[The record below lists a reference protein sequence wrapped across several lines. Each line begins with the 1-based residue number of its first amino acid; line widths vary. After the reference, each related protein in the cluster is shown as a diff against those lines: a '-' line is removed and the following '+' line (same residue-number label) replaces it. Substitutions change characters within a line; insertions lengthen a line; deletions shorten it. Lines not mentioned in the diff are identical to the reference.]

1 MYNVS
6 FRYLFLYSD
15 RRLLHR
21 PHLRQPKGG
30 HDYAVFRG
38 ENRRFFFAV
47 GDSQKQEGLCLLV
60 RFLKMPPFGK
70 QKAPAF
76 SHENRCLERGSALEA
91 GSYQFPFLILPPIRI
106 TENTATTITAE
117 IHMGESTHIQLHWI
131 TPNSFSTIK
140 TIVRTETMPSP
151 PCFALLSI
159 LFLKNL
165 LHNFCKLRW
174 CAVKKHAYT
183 VNFSRQNADTDCRA
197 D

>member
-1 MYNVS
+1 MS

-38 ENRRFFFAV
+38 ENRRFF
-47 GDSQKQEGLCLLV
+47 LCCG
-60 RFLKMPPFGK
+60 RFPKAERIMPPCQFFENAAVREQKSTCFQSRK
-70 QKAPAF
+70 QV
-76 SHENRCLERGSALEA
+76 RGAVLALGVE
-91 GSYQFPFLILPPIRI
+91 SYHFPFLILPPIRI

-117 IHMGESTHIQLHWI
+117 IHMGESTHIQLHRI

-140 TIVRTETMPSP
+140 IIVRTDTMPSP

-159 LFLKNL
+159 SFLKNL
-165 LHNFCKLRW
+165 FHNFCKLRW
-174 CAVKKHAYT
+174 RAVEKNAYT
-183 VNFSRQNADTDCRA
+183 IDFSRQNADTDGRA

>member
-1 MYNVS
+1 MAAPPQHKTDAIYRVENFDRHDNRDAIITNLFDTYERLMS
-6 FRYLFLYSD
+6 FA
-15 RRLLHR
+15 
-21 PHLRQPKGG
+21 K
-30 HDYAVFRG
+30 
-38 ENRRFFFAV
+38 
-47 GDSQKQEGLCLLV
+47 
-60 RFLKMPPFGK
+60 
-70 QKAPAF
+70 KAPAF
-76 SHENRCLERGSALEA
+76 SHESRCMERYSALEA
-91 GSYQFPFLILPPIRI
+91 ERYHFPFLILPPIRI

-117 IHMGESTHIQLHWI
+117 IHMGESTHIQLHLI

-140 TIVRTETMPSP
+140 IIVRTDTMPSP

>member
-1 MYNVS
+1 MRFSGV
-6 FRYLFLYSD
+6 RI
-15 RRLLHR
+15 
-21 PHLRQPKGG
+21 
-30 HDYAVFRG
+30 AV
-38 ENRRFFFAV
+38 FFFAV
-47 GDSQKQEGLCLLV
+47 GDSQKQKGLCLLV

-117 IHMGESTHIQLHWI
+117 IHMGESTHIQLHLI

-140 TIVRTETMPSP
+140 TIVRTDTMPSP

-165 LHNFCKLRW
+165 LHDFCKLRW
-174 CAVKKHAYT
+174 RAVKQHSHA
-183 VNFSRQNADTDCRA
+183 VNLCGKDSDADCRA

>member
-1 MYNVS
+1 MRFFGV
-6 FRYLFLYSD
+6 RI
-15 RRLLHR
+15 
-21 PHLRQPKGG
+21 
-30 HDYAVFRG
+30 AV
-38 ENRRFFFAV
+38 FFFAV
-47 GDSQKQEGLCLLV
+47 GDSQKQKGLCLLA

-76 SHENRCLERGSALEA
+76 SHENRCVERCSALEA

-117 IHMGESTHIQLHWI
+117 IHMGESTHIQLHRI

-165 LHNFCKLRW
+165 FHNFCKLRRRPVKENSH
-174 CAVKKHAYT
+174 AVNLCGK
-183 VNFSRQNADTDCRA
+183 NADADGRA

>member
-1 MYNVS
+1 MRFSGV
-6 FRYLFLYSD
+6 RI
-15 RRLLHR
+15 
-21 PHLRQPKGG
+21 
-30 HDYAVFRG
+30 AV
-38 ENRRFFFAV
+38 FFFAV

-91 GSYQFPFLILPPIRI
+91 GSYQFPFLILPPIRM

-140 TIVRTETMPSP
+140 TIVRTDTMPSP

-183 VNFSRQNADTDCRA
+183 VNFSRQNADADGRA

>member
-21 PHLRQPKGG
+21 SHLRQPKVR
-30 HDYAVFRG
+30 AR
-38 ENRRFFFAV
+38 
-47 GDSQKQEGLCLLV
+47 LCG
-60 RFLKMPPFGK
+60 FPGNK
-70 QKAPAF
+70 KAPAF
-76 SHENRCLERGSALEA
+76 SHENRCVERCSALEA
-91 GSYQFPFLILPPIRI
+91 ERYHFPFLILPPIRI

-117 IHMGESTHIQLHWI
+117 IHMGESTHIQLHRI

-140 TIVRTETMPSP
+140 IIVRTDTMPSP

-197 D
+197 N